1 MSRTDQER
9 VTVTIEGNG
18 ETIALGVFD
27 LFEGGAAKAEATKHR
42 PGGMGPEESLGGPVS
57 RDDFTLQ
64 RLYKLERD
72 HGYAKRLDRMV
83 GIGIVT
89 AKRVML
95 NTDRSPFSGD
105 PLTFTG
111 TLVGFVHPDHDSNSA
126 DKKMVAL
133 EVSADE
139 PIS

>member
-1 MSRTDQER
+1 MSRTDQEK
-9 VTVTIEGNG
+9 VTVVVSGNG
-18 ETIALGVFD
+18 ETLDLGIFD
-27 LFEGGAAKAEATKHR
+27 MFSGGAAKAESTKHR
-42 PGGMGPEESLGGPVS
+42 PGGMGPQESLGGPVA

-72 HGYAKRLDRMV
+72 HPLAKKLDRLV

-95 NTDRSPFSGD
+95 NRDRSAVD
-105 PLTFTG
+105 PPITFTG
-111 TLVGFVHPDHDSNSA
+111 TLIGFVHPDHDSDSA
-126 DKKMVAL
+126 EKKMVQL

>member
-9 VTVTIEGNG
+9 CSVVIVGNG
-18 ETIALGVFD
+18 ETLDLGVMD
-27 LFEGGAAKAEATKHR
+27 MFEGGAAKADAQKHR

-57 RDDFTLQ
+57 REDFTLQ

-72 HGYAKRLDRMV
+72 HPLVKKLDRMV
-83 GIGIVT
+83 GVGAVT
-89 AKRVML
+89 AKRLML
-95 NTDRSPFSGD
+95 DRDRTPSGD
-105 PLTFTG
+105 PITFTG
-111 TLVGFVHPDHDSNSA
+111 TLIGFVHPDHDSNSA